1 VVLVEVVAE
10 AVGVVVTSAVALV
23 VNLGKNTR
31 QIPAVTGNASY
42 VTRRA
47 MWFRSV
53 LRDLIAHFLVKRRW
67 QLRP

>member
-1 VVLVEVVAE
+1 
-10 AVGVVVTSAVALV
+10 VTSAVALV

-42 VTRRA
+42 VARRA